1 MPSHHTFSVNIFS
14 TCMSKVCFLVLT
26 CGCMMLTMPSTTS
39 FNEIC
44 SVVNVNLPL
53 SILDISKTSL
63 ISPKRCLLDNVIFL
77 RQFSTCFLSSMWAV
91 AIAVMPT
98 IAFIGVR
105 ISWLIFAKKSLLA
118 LFASR
123 AVCRAFSNSF
133 SCERVIEKYR
143 RKISVKII
151 RTEAHYNNVMNM
163 RWLLRLFMASSN
175 MLYGITATK
184 YHSE

>member
-1 MPSHHTFSVNIFS
+1 
-14 TCMSKVCFLVLT
+14 MSKVCFFVFT
-26 CGCMMLTMPSTTS
+26 CGCIMLTIPSTTS

-44 SVVNVNLPL
+44 SVVKVNLPL

-63 ISPKRCLLDNVIFL
+63 ISPNRCLLDNVIFL
-77 RQFSTCFLSSMWAV
+77 RQFSTCFRSSMWAA

-105 ISWLIFAKKSLLA
+105 ISWLIFAKNSLLA

-123 AVCRAFSNSF
+123 AACRAFSNSF
-133 SCERVIEKYR
+133 ICDRVMEKYR
-143 RKISVKII
+143 RNITVRMIK
-151 RTEAHYNNVMNM
+151 TEAQDNNVMNI
-163 RWLLRLFMASSN
+163 RWLPRLFMALSN
-175 MLYGITATK
+175 IVYGITDTK